1 MIEHIPELVQS
12 GVASL
17 KIEGRMKS
25 AYYAAVTA
33 NTYRM
38 ALDRYA
44 ADPENYGTDAGWLR
58 ELDSVSHREYC
69 TGYFFDKPSDKA
81 QLTALTGYIKEKAF
95 LATVTETRDGRAYCL
110 QKNKAINGACAEL
123 LTPGRCGVPVTL
135 TDMRS
140 ADGQPIESSPH
151 PGMIFSLD
159 LPEARPGDIIR
170 GV

>member
-1 MIEHIPELVQS
+1 MLKGKRILIAAGGTGGHINPAL
-12 GVASL
+12 G
-17 KIEGRMKS
+17 
-25 AYYAAVTA
+25 TA
-33 NTYRM
+33 
-38 ALDRYA
+38 
-44 ADPENYGTDAGWLR
+44 
-58 ELDSVSHREYC
+58 
-69 TGYFFDKPSDKA
+69 
-81 QLTALTGYIKEKAF
+81 GYIKEKAF

-123 LTPGRCGVPVTL
+123 LTPGRCGMPVTL